1 MLLRW
6 TVEQVTKRHSAQDK
20 HLDKLLC
27 VLPPPKKWLIT
38 SERTNR
44 SAGTFFLISGRAVSI
59 GRSCTSAICT
69 QADRAAPAVLGR
81 SLIPRAPASHPQG
94 FSVTETP
101 WNVLC
106 PHTASTAVPMS
117 NWSFSVP
124 PAESS
129 AREDPRGQ
137 DRQLQCLPAQQ
148 TQRPAERSPRAD
160 GECRTPS
167 LLLPP
172 SRLPSLPIATQIIH
186 CSMAFAP

>member
-1 MLLRW
+1 MW
-6 TVEQVTKRHSAQDK
+6 TVEQVPKRHSAQDK

-27 VLPPPKKWLIT
+27 VLPPQKM
-38 SERTNR
+38 TNNFWKNKQICR
-44 SAGTFFLISGRAVSI
+44 NLFLISGRAVSI

-69 QADRAAPAVLGR
+69 QADRAAPAVLSC

-101 WNVLC
+101 WKVLC

-160 GECRTPS
+160 GECKTPS
-167 LLLPP
+167 LLLPL